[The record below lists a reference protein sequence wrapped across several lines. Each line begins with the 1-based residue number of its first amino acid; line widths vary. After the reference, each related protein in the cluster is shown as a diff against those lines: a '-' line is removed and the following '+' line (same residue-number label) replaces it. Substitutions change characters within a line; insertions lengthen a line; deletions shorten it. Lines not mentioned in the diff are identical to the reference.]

1 MRLTEAQRDALTE
14 VVNIGAGKAG
24 QRLAAL
30 LDDRIEMVV
39 PYVDLV
45 DYEELPKLLGIA
57 EEEAVVCIQQDV
69 SGSIAGKM
77 LLMFHSAE
85 SRRLLQM
92 LIAPIQ
98 PFSAGT
104 ESDIQ
109 RFEHEAITEVGNIVI
124 SASASAMSGFLA
136 GAVKLQ
142 VPHYNEG
149 PLNSVLP
156 QLMGSQGK
164 PQALVMRAVLRALR
178 QEVSGTLIITVS
190 VDDFNALLGRMDEI
204 IAGIS
209 TPSGKA

>member
-1 MRLTEAQRDALTE
+1 MSLTEAQRDALTE

-24 QRLAAL
+24 QRLAIL

-39 PYVDLV
+39 PHVDLV

-69 SGSIAGKM
+69 SGSIAGEM
-77 LLMFHSAE
+77 LLMFHLAE
-85 SRRLLQM
+85 SRQLLQM

-98 PFSAGT
+98 PFSVGS

-109 RFEHEAITEVGNIVI
+109 RFEHEAMTEVGNIVI

-136 GAVKLQ
+136 GAVKLK
-142 VPHYNEG
+142 VPRYNEG

-156 QLMGSQGK
+156 QLMRSQGK
-164 PQALVMRAVLRALR
+164 TQALVMRTILRALR
-178 QEVSGTLIITVS
+178 QEVSGTLIITIA

-209 TPSGKA
+209 PQSGTA